1 MAPPVIQGEFRG
13 LENLACGTI
22 VCNAEGAI
30 KYINPSAEDI
40 LEISHDQA
48 CKHKIDLF
56 FQDKKFFQQLK
67 KDMQQHN
74 VFRENEYF
82 IKTKNNKTVCS
93 TLTASSIT
101 NSKNILIELVPMDQ
115 HFKITNE
122 ERMIIQQQANA
133 ELLRNL
139 AHEIRNPLGGL
150 RGAAQLLEHELEDK
164 NLTEYTQI
172 IIAEADRLQNLMNKL
187 LSPYHLPIYEFTN
200 IHELIERVRGL
211 IIAEFG
217 SEILLVRD
225 YDVSLP
231 EIVADREKLIQ
242 AFLNITRNAA
252 QALETCN
259 HKQKK
264 ITIKTRSDRHMCAR
278 QKKYQTVI
286 RVDII
291 DNGPGITK
299 NILDKIFYPLV
310 SGNQEGA
317 GLGLSLAQD
326 FVSIHQGMIVANSK
340 KNKTCFSIMLP
351 IKNNLTINEVDKN
364 E

>member
-1 MAPPVIQGEFRG
+1 
-13 LENLACGTI
+13 
-22 VCNAEGAI
+22 
-30 KYINPSAEDI
+30 
-40 LEISHDQA
+40 
-48 CKHKIDLF
+48 
-56 FQDKKFFQQLK
+56 
-67 KDMQQHN
+67 
-74 VFRENEYF
+74 
-82 IKTKNNKTVCS
+82 
-93 TLTASSIT
+93 
-101 NSKNILIELVPMDQ
+101 
-115 HFKITNE
+115 
-122 ERMIIQQQANA
+122 
-133 ELLRNL
+133 
-139 AHEIRNPLGGL
+139 
-150 RGAAQLLEHELEDK
+150 
-164 NLTEYTQI
+164 
-172 IIAEADRLQNLMNKL
+172 
-187 LSPYHLPIYEFTN
+187 
-200 IHELIERVRGL
+200 
-211 IIAEFG
+211 
-217 SEILLVRD
+217 VRD

>member
-30 KYINPSAEDI
+30 KYINPSAEAI

-74 VFRENEYF
+74 VFKENEYF